1 MSSYLE
7 EKSSEDL
14 YFNEISK
21 YDLISSDREK
31 ELAKKIQKGGKNGT
45 KALQELVNANL
56 RLVVKIAGE
65 FKGFG
70 LDSGDLIN
78 EGNLGLMKAAEKYDG
93 REGVK
98 FSTYSAYWIRQSIYR
113 ALSNKS
119 RTIRLPVHVCA
130 ANSKI
135 VKFISDYQE
144 RNGGERP
151 SIKEISKATDA
162 TERLVSDVVNGGVTN
177 LNSLDREVGTDD
189 GGSKETLG
197 SIVEDEGSLPPDQ
210 IWKSE
215 EDVNILLKLI
225 QKLNNRERYI
235 ICNRFGIG
243 TKSPK
248 TLEQIGEHFGVTR
261 ERIRQVQKVAM
272 MKLKNYMD
280 KYYRYKPEVED
291 HYTEGRR
298 FVAKV
303 KREEKAREKKK
314 NTKK

>member
-31 ELAKKIQKGGKNGT
+31 ELAKKIQKGGKTGT

-119 RTIRLPVHVCA
+119 RVIRLPVHVCA

-135 VKFISDYQE
+135 IKFISKYQE
-144 RNGGERP
+144 SNNGKKP
-151 SIKEISKATDA
+151 SLKQIAKATNA

-177 LNSLDREVGTDD
+177 VNSLDREIGTDD
-189 GGSKETLG
+189 SGSKETLG
-197 SIVEDEGSLPPDQ
+197 NIVEDQNTESPDQ

-215 EDVNILLKLI
+215 EDISILLKLI

-243 TKSPK
+243 TKSSK
-248 TLEQIGEHFGVTR
+248 TLEEIGDHFGVTR

-280 KYYRYKPEVED
+280 KYYRYKPEVEG
-291 HYTEGRR
+291 HFTEGRR

-314 NTKK
+314 KIKK

>member
-14 YFNEISK
+14 YFNEISR

-31 ELAKKIQKGGKNGT
+31 ELAKKIKKGGRTGK
-45 KALQELVNANL
+45 KALEELVNANL

-78 EGNLGLMKAAEKYDG
+78 EGNLGLMRAAEKYDG

-135 VKFISDYQE
+135 IKFISKYQE
-144 RNGGERP
+144 SNNGKKP
-151 SIKEISKATDA
+151 SVKQIAKATNA
-162 TERLVSDVVNGGVTN
+162 TERLVSDVINGGVTN
-177 LNSLDREVGTDD
+177 VNSLDREIGTDD
-189 GGSKETLG
+189 SGSKETLG
-197 SIVEDEGSLPPDQ
+197 NIIEDQNAESPDQ
-210 IWKSE
+210 IWKNV
-215 EDVNILLKLI
+215 EDVSILLKLI

-235 ICNRFGIG
+235 ICNRYGIG
-243 TKSPK
+243 TKTPK
-248 TLEQIGEHFGVTR
+248 TLEEIGEHFGVTR

-291 HYTEGRR
+291 HVEGRR
-298 FVAKV
+298 FVARV

-314 NTKK
+314 KVKK

>member
-14 YFNEISK
+14 YFNEISR

-31 ELAKKIQKGGKNGT
+31 ELAKKIKKGGRTGK
-45 KALQELVNANL
+45 KALEELVNANL

-78 EGNLGLMKAAEKYDG
+78 EGNLGLMRAAEKYDG

-135 VKFISDYQE
+135 IKFISKYQE
-144 RNGGERP
+144 SNNGKKP
-151 SIKEISKATDA
+151 SVKQIAKATNA
-162 TERLVSDVVNGGVTN
+162 TERLVSDVINGGVTN
-177 LNSLDREVGTDD
+177 VNSLDREIGTDD
-189 GGSKETLG
+189 SGSKETLG
-197 SIVEDEGSLPPDQ
+197 NIIEDQNAESPDQ
-210 IWKSE
+210 IWKNV
-215 EDVNILLKLI
+215 EDVSILLKLI

-235 ICNRFGIG
+235 ICNRYGIG
-243 TKSPK
+243 TKTPK
-248 TLEQIGEHFGVTR
+248 TLEEIGEHFGVTR

-291 HYTEGRR
+291 HYVEGRR
-298 FVAKV
+298 FVARV

-314 NTKK
+314 KVKK